1 MLEKRPLEKEQRM
14 DLKEA
19 TFKQYCVEDKKK
31 SWALCRKA
39 IDCAI
44 RHLKPL

>member
-19 TFKQYCVEDKKK
+19 TFKQYCVEDKKNHG
-31 SWALCRKA
+31 LCAGR
-39 IDCAI
+39 
-44 RHLKPL
+44 PLIVPLGI